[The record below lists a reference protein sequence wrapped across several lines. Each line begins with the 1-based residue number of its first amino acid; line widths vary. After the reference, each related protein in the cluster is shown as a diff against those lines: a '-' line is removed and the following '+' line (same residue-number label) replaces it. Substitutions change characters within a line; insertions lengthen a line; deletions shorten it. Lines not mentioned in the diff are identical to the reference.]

1 MDNNELQLT
10 DLEQQ
15 VLEAFCELYCDFVIN
30 KGDPVP
36 RRHIKG
42 RCNLSNYKILKAL
55 KSLREKGLIKLVR
68 EYYEGDLEEEAFM
81 MIGYRPTEFYGKIIL
96 LTGRNEICK
105 EATNTWAI
113 KNIFEYGSLY
123 SIIMRPKNDYRSAH
137 EVKKDLIEKHIGFEN
152 ILFAFDDDDKV
163 NEMYKK
169 HGVTCYRPNIT
180 NVV

>member
-1 MDNNELQLT
+1 MSDNELQLT

-55 KSLREKGLIKLVR
+55 KSLREKGLVKLVR

-81 MIGYRPTEFYGKIIL
+81 MIGYRSTDKLEATEFYKTIDKKVEE
-96 LTGRNEICK
+96 EIK
-105 EATNTWAI
+105 EHF
-113 KNIFEYGSLY
+113 KLQ
-123 SIIMRPKNDYRSAH
+123 
-137 EVKKDLIEKHIGFEN
+137 
-152 ILFAFDDDDKV
+152 
-163 NEMYKK
+163 
-169 HGVTCYRPNIT
+169 
-180 NVV
+180 

>member
-1 MDNNELQLT
+1 MNNNELQLT

-68 EYYEGDLEEEAFM
+68 EYYEGALEEEAFM
-81 MIGYRPTEFYGKIIL
+81 MIGYRPTDKLEATEFYKTIDKKVEK
-96 LTGRNEICK
+96 EIR
-105 EATNTWAI
+105 EH
-113 KNIFEYGSLY
+113 FQLY
-123 SIIMRPKNDYRSAH
+123 
-137 EVKKDLIEKHIGFEN
+137 
-152 ILFAFDDDDKV
+152 
-163 NEMYKK
+163 
-169 HGVTCYRPNIT
+169 
-180 NVV
+180 

>member
-1 MDNNELQLT
+1 MSNNQLQLT

-55 KSLREKGLIKLVR
+55 KSLLEKGLVKLVR

-81 MIGYRPTEFYGKIIL
+81 MIDYRPTDKLEATEFYK
-96 LTGRNEICK
+96 T
-105 EATNTWAI
+105 
-113 KNIFEYGSLY
+113 
-123 SIIMRPKNDYRSAH
+123 
-137 EVKKDLIEKHIGFEN
+137 IEKQVEEEIREHFQ
-152 ILFAFDDDDKV
+152 L
-163 NEMYKK
+163 Y
-169 HGVTCYRPNIT
+169 
-180 NVV
+180 

>member
-1 MDNNELQLT
+1 MNNNELQLT

-68 EYYEGDLEEEAFM
+68 EYYEGDLEEEAF
-81 MIGYRPTEFYGKIIL
+81 RKS
-96 LTGRNEICK
+96 K
-105 EATNTWAI
+105 
-113 KNIFEYGSLY
+113 
-123 SIIMRPKNDYRSAH
+123 
-137 EVKKDLIEKHIGFEN
+137 
-152 ILFAFDDDDKV
+152 
-163 NEMYKK
+163 YKQ
-169 HGVTCYRPNIT
+169 T
-180 NVV
+180 

>member
-1 MDNNELQLT
+1 MNNNELQLT

-68 EYYEGDLEEEAFM
+68 EYYEGDLEEETFM
-81 MIGYRPTEFYGKIIL
+81 MIGYRPTDKL
-96 LTGRNEICK
+96 
-105 EATNTWAI
+105 EAT
-113 KNIFEYGSLY
+113 ELY
-123 SIIMRPKNDYRSAH
+123 KT
-137 EVKKDLIEKHIGFEN
+137 IEKEVEKEIKEHFK
-152 ILFAFDDDDKV
+152 LQ
-163 NEMYKK
+163 
-169 HGVTCYRPNIT
+169 
-180 NVV
+180 

>member
-1 MDNNELQLT
+1 MSNNQLQLT

-68 EYYEGDLEEEAFM
+68 EYDEGDLEEEAFM
-81 MIGYRPTEFYGKIIL
+81 MIGYRSTDKLEATEFYK
-96 LTGRNEICK
+96 T
-105 EATNTWAI
+105 
-113 KNIFEYGSLY
+113 
-123 SIIMRPKNDYRSAH
+123 
-137 EVKKDLIEKHIGFEN
+137 IEKEVEEEIREHFG
-152 ILFAFDDDDKV
+152 L
-163 NEMYKK
+163 
-169 HGVTCYRPNIT
+169 
-180 NVV
+180 

>member
-1 MDNNELQLT
+1 MNNNELQLT

-68 EYYEGDLEEEAFM
+68 EYYEGDLEEAFM
-81 MIGYRPTEFYGKIIL
+81 MIGYRPTDKL
-96 LTGRNEICK
+96 
-105 EATNTWAI
+105 EAT
-113 KNIFEYGSLY
+113 ELY
-123 SIIMRPKNDYRSAH
+123 KT
-137 EVKKDLIEKHIGFEN
+137 IEKEVEEEIKEHFK
-152 ILFAFDDDDKV
+152 L
-163 NEMYKK
+163 Y
-169 HGVTCYRPNIT
+169 
-180 NVV
+180 